1 MSMATHSKQQ
11 REGGSYATL
20 SRSTGQVIV
29 IWCSATV
36 SLIEEQLV
44 NLSWISF
51 WLPLVVCN
59 EDWLLCV
66 CSHCCHVYQLLR
78 MPFKCCVRMLA
89 NQLKFRGVCAIK
101 LLIFAS
107 PPPLHCVQ
115 YTMSYDP
122 RRCVY
127 FSAFLSQ
134 IFEHIF
140 RRINRLAH
148 GLEPRTS
155 LV

>member
-1 MSMATHSKQQ
+1 MHSEIRANLRYGPDKRGSTVMSMATHSKQQ

-107 PPPLHCVQ
+107 PPPPPPLCAIHHV
-115 YTMSYDP
+115 
-122 RRCVY
+122 
-127 FSAFLSQ
+127 
-134 IFEHIF
+134 I
-140 RRINRLAH
+140 
-148 GLEPRTS
+148 
-155 LV
+155 